1 MAITPN
7 EVRWIA
13 RELARLDLSDAEVD
27 SLARDLTKIV
37 GYVDQ
42 LQEANTNGVEPL
54 AHPLELSNIFRPD
67 VAHPS
72 LPVNDALA
80 NAPVRKGD
88 FYAVPEVFE

>member
-1 MAITPN
+1 MAITPQ

-13 RELARLDLSDAEVD
+13 RELARLELSGAEVE

-42 LQEANTNGVEPL
+42 LQEAATDGIEPL
-54 AHPLELSNIFRPD
+54 AHPLELSNVFRPD
-67 VAHPS
+67 VPQPS
-72 LPVNDALA
+72 LSVDQALA
-80 NAPVRKGD
+80 NAPLRKGD